1 MIKYLS
7 KFLILFFLTSI
18 FLGFKH
24 QTKILN
30 NSVEI
35 LRSSYND
42 ELQLYLK
49 RNIQLSKMINQLQIN
64 DLNNEYVKKNDF
76 INFDRSSFS
85 HFTVIKINYD
95 KSE

>member
-1 MIKYLS
+1 MIRYLS
-7 KFLILFFLTSI
+7 KFLILFFLISI

-30 NSVEI
+30 DSVEI

-49 RNIQLSKMINQLQIN
+49 RNIQLSKMISQLQIN
-64 DLNNEYVKKNDF
+64 DLKNEYVQKNDF
-76 INFDRSSFS
+76 INFDRNSFNN
-85 HFTVIKINYD
+85 FTVIKIKYD
-95 KSE
+95 KSK

>member
-35 LRSSYND
+35 LRSSYNS

-49 RNIQLSKMINQLQIN
+49 RNIQLSKMINQFQIN

-85 HFTVIKINYD
+85 NFTVIKINYD

>member
-1 MIKYLS
+1 MIRYLS
-7 KFLILFFLTSI
+7 KFLILFFLISI

-24 QTKILN
+24 QTKILS

-35 LRSSYND
+35 QRSSYNT

-49 RNIQLSKMINQLQIN
+49 RNIQLSKMINQFQIN
-64 DLNNEYVKKNDF
+64 DLNNEYVQKNDF
-76 INFDRSSFS
+76 INFDRNSFN
-85 HFTVIKINYD
+85 HFTVIKIKYD